1 MNLKTHLK
9 IDQTLNG
16 KVIELK
22 ENYAKIELKTTP
34 IMRADEEGLVHGG
47 FIFGAADFSAMACV
61 NDPYVVLAKSEVK
74 FLAPV
79 KVGESIVFKATVS
92 ETDSRKY
99 RVKVVGTC
107 QDKDVFTG
115 EFYTVVLDKHV
126 LA

>member
-22 ENYAKIELKTTP
+22 ENYAMIELKTTP
-34 IMRADEEGLVHGG
+34 IMRADKEGLVHGG
-47 FIFGAADFSAMACV
+47 FIFGAADFAAMACV

-79 KVGESIVFKATVS
+79 KVGQSIVFEANVS
-92 ETDSRKY
+92 ETDGRKY
-99 RVKVVGTC
+99 IVKVVGTC
-107 QDKDVFTG
+107 QNKEVFTG
-115 EFYTVVLDKHV
+115 AFYTVVLDKYV
-126 LA
+126 LK